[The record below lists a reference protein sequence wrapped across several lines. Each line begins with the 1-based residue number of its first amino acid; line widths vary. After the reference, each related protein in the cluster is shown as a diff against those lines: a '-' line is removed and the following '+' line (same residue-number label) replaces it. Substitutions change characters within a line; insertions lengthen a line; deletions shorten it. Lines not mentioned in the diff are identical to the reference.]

1 MGQRAIVASAL
12 NNRGDEKMEM
22 TQIRYVLTAAR
33 TLNFTRAA
41 RECNVSQPAL
51 TKAIKSLEAE
61 LEAPLFHREG
71 KQIQL
76 SELGRSMLAQFQR
89 IIDGAEAAQSLAE
102 SYRLL
107 NQVPIRLGIMSTVG
121 HLRLAR
127 FIADFE
133 KQYPG
138 VELAV
143 TEQSL
148 ESLASNLEAD
158 ELDVAV
164 LNPINGVSDRFHT
177 HEMFTER
184 YVVIFPP
191 EHRLANLNAVPLQ
204 ELSGEPYVDRL
215 ACELREMMM
224 ATCTERDINLY
235 ARFRSDREDWVQAM
249 VLAGI
254 GFAFVPEYAVSLPGL
269 LQRPLVEPEVSRSIC
284 LATVPGR
291 PFTPAIAT
299 FVRAVKAFSWPG

>member
-1 MGQRAIVASAL
+1 
-12 NNRGDEKMEM
+12 MEM
-22 TQIRYVLTAAR
+22 AQIRYALTAAR
-33 TLNFTRAA
+33 LLNFTRAA

-61 LEAPLFHREG
+61 LGAPLFHREG
-71 KQIQL
+71 RQIQL
-76 SELGRSMLAQFQR
+76 TELGRSMLAQFQR
-89 IIDGAEAAQSLAE
+89 IIDGADAAQSLAE
-102 SYRLL
+102 SYKLL
-107 NQVPIRLGIMSTVG
+107 NQVPIRLGVMSTIG
-121 HLRLAR
+121 HARLAR

-148 ESLASNLEAD
+148 AGLSSNLEAG

-164 LNPINGVSDRFHT
+164 LNPIAGIAERFHT
-177 HEMFTER
+177 HELFTER
-184 YVVIFPP
+184 YVVIFLP
-191 EHRLANLNAVPLQ
+191 EHRLSHLNVVPLQ

-215 ACELREMMM
+215 ACELREMVME
-224 ATCTERDINLY
+224 TCAGRDISLY
-235 ARFRSDREDWVQAM
+235 ARFRSDKEDWVQAM

-254 GFAFVPEYAVSLPGL
+254 GFAFMPEYSVTLPGL

-284 LATVPGR
+284 LTTVPGR
-291 PFTPAIAT
+291 PFSPAVAT
-299 FVRAVKAFSWPG
+299 FVRAAKAFNWPG